1 MEQEKQQYIND
12 NLIEKGYNPDDL
24 FNYCYRLKGI
34 GIENLSL
41 NELKNMI
48 ENFKN
53 EQLIISLQ
61 SLKNKKEK
69 KLTPFEILYSDC
81 EFISE
86 TAKQQETKMMEFE
99 KEKKKLNIK
108 IIEPKKEKGS
118 LFSKDQITFQ
128 IVTEELNSKV
138 KRNYSDFEWYKN
150 QLNLRYP
157 FILVPPLIK
166 DAFYSNINLSFFSK
180 KKNDENNIEEQKML
194 NMRIRYLNKFMNGI
208 LRKKILRTSPITYEF
223 LVLEQKDFEK
233 YKKNLDSNPYKL
245 NIYLRNFKTIKGE
258 IKVSLNKDKAI
269 YVNNLLRII
278 TPTTDLYSKLK
289 NSLNSLINDFNIIST
304 HMKEISIIYE
314 KLLNQSKD
322 IKQSIE
328 IQKLYSDLNN
338 LFSIWSSSYLTQSK
352 FFKNE
357 FSEYFNYMNMEYN
370 ELDTIIN
377 QFQNQRNEYESFANN
392 INMKKEQLFIS
403 QDFANWGVQQGT
415 ENQIPLFQNDK
426 KKSFEAM
433 LYNESKVIEAEKK
446 TVVVAI
452 NVIIQQFRKLKK
464 YQGERVNQFYQELN
478 KEKEKVFGDC
488 FNFIKFIS
496 KSFEE
501 KVE

>member
-180 KKNDENNIEEQKML
+180 KKNEENNIEEQENL

-245 NIYLRNFKTIKGE
+245 SIYLRNFKTIKGE

>member
-180 KKNDENNIEEQKML
+180 KKNEENNIEEQENL

-269 YVNNLLRII
+269 YVNNLLRIL

>member
-118 LFSKDQITFQ
+118 LFSKDQMTFQ

-180 KKNDENNIEEQKML
+180 KKNEENNIEEQENL

>member
-41 NELKNMI
+41 NELKNLI

-69 KLTPFEILYSDC
+69 KSTPFEILYSDC

-86 TAKQQETKMMEFE
+86 TAKQPETKMMEFE

-118 LFSKDQITFQ
+118 LFSKDQMTFQ

-180 KKNDENNIEEQKML
+180 KKDEKNNIEEQENL

-289 NSLNSLINDFNIIST
+289 NSLNTLINDFNIIST
-304 HMKEISIIYE
+304 HMKEISILYE

-322 IKQSIE
+322 IKQSID

-357 FSEYFNYMNMEYN
+357 FLEYFNYMNMEYN
-370 ELDTIIN
+370 ELDTIID
-377 QFQNQRNEYESFANN
+377 QFHNQRNEYESFANN

-464 YQGERVNQFYQELN
+464 YQGERVNQFYQEIN
-478 KEKEKVFGDC
+478 KEKEKVFADC
-488 FNFIKFIS
+488 FNIIKFIT

>member
-41 NELKNMI
+41 NELKNII

-69 KLTPFEILYSDC
+69 KSTPFEILYSDC

-86 TAKQQETKMMEFE
+86 TAKQPETKMMEFE

-118 LFSKDQITFQ
+118 LFSKDQMTFQ

-180 KKNDENNIEEQKML
+180 KKDEKNNIEEQENL

-289 NSLNSLINDFNIIST
+289 NSLNTLINDFNIIST
-304 HMKEISIIYE
+304 HMKEISILYE

-322 IKQSIE
+322 IKQSID

-357 FSEYFNYMNMEYN
+357 FLEYFNYMNMEYN
-370 ELDTIIN
+370 ELDTIID
-377 QFQNQRNEYESFANN
+377 QFHNQRNEYESFANN

-464 YQGERVNQFYQELN
+464 YQGERVNQFYQEIN
-478 KEKEKVFGDC
+478 KEKEKVFADC
-488 FNFIKFIS
+488 FNIIKFIS

>member
-180 KKNDENNIEEQKML
+180 KKK
-194 NMRIRYLNKFMNGI
+194 
-208 LRKKILRTSPITYEF
+208 
-223 LVLEQKDFEK
+223 
-233 YKKNLDSNPYKL
+233 
-245 NIYLRNFKTIKGE
+245 
-258 IKVSLNKDKAI
+258 
-269 YVNNLLRII
+269 
-278 TPTTDLYSKLK
+278 
-289 NSLNSLINDFNIIST
+289 
-304 HMKEISIIYE
+304 
-314 KLLNQSKD
+314 
-322 IKQSIE
+322 
-328 IQKLYSDLNN
+328 
-338 LFSIWSSSYLTQSK
+338 
-352 FFKNE
+352 
-357 FSEYFNYMNMEYN
+357 
-370 ELDTIIN
+370 
-377 QFQNQRNEYESFANN
+377 
-392 INMKKEQLFIS
+392 
-403 QDFANWGVQQGT
+403 
-415 ENQIPLFQNDK
+415 
-426 KKSFEAM
+426 
-433 LYNESKVIEAEKK
+433 
-446 TVVVAI
+446 
-452 NVIIQQFRKLKK
+452 
-464 YQGERVNQFYQELN
+464 
-478 KEKEKVFGDC
+478 
-488 FNFIKFIS
+488 
-496 KSFEE
+496 
-501 KVE
+501 

>member
-180 KKNDENNIEEQKML
+180 KKNEENNIEEQENL

-289 NSLNSLINDFNIIST
+289 NSLNSFINDFNIIST

>member
-180 KKNDENNIEEQKML
+180 KKNEENNIEEQENL

-233 YKKNLDSNPYKL
+233 YKKNLDSKPYKL

>member
-1 MEQEKQQYIND
+1 
-12 NLIEKGYNPDDL
+12 
-24 FNYCYRLKGI
+24 
-34 GIENLSL
+34 
-41 NELKNMI
+41 
-48 ENFKN
+48 
-53 EQLIISLQ
+53 
-61 SLKNKKEK
+61 
-69 KLTPFEILYSDC
+69 
-81 EFISE
+81 
-86 TAKQQETKMMEFE
+86 
-99 KEKKKLNIK
+99 
-108 IIEPKKEKGS
+108 
-118 LFSKDQITFQ
+118 
-128 IVTEELNSKV
+128 
-138 KRNYSDFEWYKN
+138 
-150 QLNLRYP
+150 
-157 FILVPPLIK
+157 
-166 DAFYSNINLSFFSK
+166 
-180 KKNDENNIEEQKML
+180 
-194 NMRIRYLNKFMNGI
+194 MRIRYLNKFMNGI

-223 LVLEQKDFEK
+223 LILKQEDFEK

>member
-180 KKNDENNIEEQKML
+180 KKNEENNIEEQENL

-289 NSLNSLINDFNIIST
+289 NSLNSFINDFNIIST

-464 YQGERVNQFYQELN
+464 YQGERVNQFYQEIN

>member
-69 KLTPFEILYSDC
+69 KSTPFEILYSDC

-86 TAKQQETKMMEFE
+86 TAKQPETKMMEFE

-118 LFSKDQITFQ
+118 LFSKDQMTFQ

-180 KKNDENNIEEQKML
+180 KKDEKNNIEEQENL

-289 NSLNSLINDFNIIST
+289 NSLNTLINDFNIIST
-304 HMKEISIIYE
+304 HMKEISILYE

-322 IKQSIE
+322 IKQSIDV
-328 IQKLYSDLNN
+328 QKLYSDLNN

-357 FSEYFNYMNMEYN
+357 FLEYFNYMNMEYN
-370 ELDTIIN
+370 ELDTIID
-377 QFQNQRNEYESFANN
+377 QFHNQRNEYESFANN

-464 YQGERVNQFYQELN
+464 YQGERVNQFYQEIN
-478 KEKEKVFGDC
+478 KEKEKVFADC
-488 FNFIKFIS
+488 FNIIKFIS

>member
-24 FNYCYRLKGI
+24 FNYCYKLKGI

-41 NELKNMI
+41 NELKNII

-69 KLTPFEILYSDC
+69 KSTPFEILYSDC

-86 TAKQQETKMMEFE
+86 TAKQPETKMMEFE

-118 LFSKDQITFQ
+118 LFSKDQMTFQ

-180 KKNDENNIEEQKML
+180 KKDEKNNIEEQENL

-289 NSLNSLINDFNIIST
+289 NSLNTLINDFNIIST
-304 HMKEISIIYE
+304 HMKEISILYE

-322 IKQSIE
+322 IKQSIDV
-328 IQKLYSDLNN
+328 QKLYSDLNN

-357 FSEYFNYMNMEYN
+357 FLEYFNYMNMEYN
-370 ELDTIIN
+370 ELDTIID
-377 QFQNQRNEYESFANN
+377 QFHNQRNEYESFANN

-464 YQGERVNQFYQELN
+464 YQGERVNQFYQEIN
-478 KEKEKVFGDC
+478 KEKEKVFADC
-488 FNFIKFIS
+488 FNIIKFIS

>member
-180 KKNDENNIEEQKML
+180 KKNEENNIEEQENL

-433 LYNESKVIEAEKK
+433 LYKESKVIEAEKK

>member
-180 KKNDENNIEEQKML
+180 KKNEENNIEEQENL

-269 YVNNLLRII
+269 YVNNLLRIL

-370 ELDTIIN
+370 ELDTIID
-377 QFQNQRNEYESFANN
+377 QFHNQRNEYESFANN

>member
-180 KKNDENNIEEQKML
+180 KKNEENNIEEQENL

-289 NSLNSLINDFNIIST
+289 NSLNLLINDFNIIST

>member
-69 KLTPFEILYSDC
+69 KSTPFEILYSDC

-86 TAKQQETKMMEFE
+86 TAKQPETKMMEFE

-118 LFSKDQITFQ
+118 LFSKDQMTFQ

-180 KKNDENNIEEQKML
+180 KKDEKNNIEEQENL

-289 NSLNSLINDFNIIST
+289 NSLNTLINDFNIIST
-304 HMKEISIIYE
+304 HMKEISILYE

-322 IKQSIE
+322 IKQSID

-357 FSEYFNYMNMEYN
+357 FLEYFNYMNMEYN
-370 ELDTIIN
+370 ELDTIID
-377 QFQNQRNEYESFANN
+377 QFHNQRNEYESFANN

-464 YQGERVNQFYQELN
+464 YQGERVNQFYQEIN
-478 KEKEKVFGDC
+478 KEKEKVFADC
-488 FNFIKFIS
+488 FNIIKFIS

>member
-1 MEQEKQQYIND
+1 MEKEKQQYIND

-180 KKNDENNIEEQKML
+180 KKNEENNIEEQENL

-223 LVLEQKDFEK
+223 LILEQKDFEK

>member
-1 MEQEKQQYIND
+1 MEKEKQQYIND
-12 NLIEKGYNPDDL
+12 YLIEKGYNPDDL

-180 KKNDENNIEEQKML
+180 KKNEENNIEEQENL

-245 NIYLRNFKTIKGE
+245 SIYLRNFKTIKGE

>member
-1 MEQEKQQYIND
+1 MEKEKQQYIND

-180 KKNDENNIEEQKML
+180 KKNEENNIEEQENL

-223 LVLEQKDFEK
+223 LILEQKDFEK

-392 INMKKEQLFIS
+392 INMKKVQLFIS

-426 KKSFEAM
+426 KKIF
-433 LYNESKVIEAEKK
+433 
-446 TVVVAI
+446 
-452 NVIIQQFRKLKK
+452 
-464 YQGERVNQFYQELN
+464 
-478 KEKEKVFGDC
+478 
-488 FNFIKFIS
+488 
-496 KSFEE
+496 
-501 KVE
+501 

>member
-118 LFSKDQITFQ
+118 LFSKDQMTFQ

-180 KKNDENNIEEQKML
+180 KKNEENNIEEQENL

-245 NIYLRNFKTIKGE
+245 SIYLRNFKTIKGE

-289 NSLNSLINDFNIIST
+289 NSLNLLINDFNIIST

-392 INMKKEQLFIS
+392 INMKKEQ
-403 QDFANWGVQQGT
+403 
-415 ENQIPLFQNDK
+415 
-426 KKSFEAM
+426 
-433 LYNESKVIEAEKK
+433 
-446 TVVVAI
+446 
-452 NVIIQQFRKLKK
+452 
-464 YQGERVNQFYQELN
+464 
-478 KEKEKVFGDC
+478 
-488 FNFIKFIS
+488 
-496 KSFEE
+496 
-501 KVE
+501 

>member
-1 MEQEKQQYIND
+1 MEKEKQQYIND

-41 NELKNMI
+41 DELKNMI

-61 SLKNKKEK
+61 SVKNKKEK
-69 KLTPFEILYSDC
+69 TSTPFEILYSDC
-81 EFISE
+81 EFVSE

-108 IIEPKKEKGS
+108 IIEPKKEKGN
-118 LFSKDQITFQ
+118 LFSKDQMTFQ

-245 NIYLRNFKTIKGE
+245 SIYLRNFKTIKGE

-289 NSLNSLINDFNIIST
+289 NSLNLLINDFNIIST
-304 HMKEISIIYE
+304 HMKEISILYE

-357 FSEYFNYMNMEYN
+357 FLEYFNYMNMEYN

-433 LYNESKVIEAEKK
+433 LYKESKVIEAEKK

-464 YQGERVNQFYQELN
+464 YQGERVNQFYQEIN

-488 FNFIKFIS
+488 FNIIKFIS

>member
-69 KLTPFEILYSDC
+69 KSTPFEILYSDC

-180 KKNDENNIEEQKML
+180 KKNEENNIEEQENL

-269 YVNNLLRII
+269 YVNNLLRIL

-357 FSEYFNYMNMEYN
+357 FLEYFNYMNMEYN

>member
-180 KKNDENNIEEQKML
+180 KKNEENNIEEQENL

-245 NIYLRNFKTIKGE
+245 SIYLRNFKTIKGE

-304 HMKEISIIYE
+304 HMKEISILYE

>member
-69 KLTPFEILYSDC
+69 KSTPFEILYSDC

-86 TAKQQETKMMEFE
+86 TAKQPETKMMEFE

-118 LFSKDQITFQ
+118 LFSKDQMTFQ

-180 KKNDENNIEEQKML
+180 KKDEKNNIEEQENL

-289 NSLNSLINDFNIIST
+289 NSLNTLINDFNIIST
-304 HMKEISIIYE
+304 HMKEISILYE

-322 IKQSIE
+322 IKQSID

-357 FSEYFNYMNMEYN
+357 FLEYFNYMNMEYN
-370 ELDTIIN
+370 ELDTIID
-377 QFQNQRNEYESFANN
+377 QFHNQRNEYESFANN

-433 LYNESKVIEAEKK
+433 LYIESKVIEAEKK

-464 YQGERVNQFYQELN
+464 YQGERVNQFYQEIN
-478 KEKEKVFGDC
+478 KEKEKVFADC
-488 FNFIKFIS
+488 FNIIKFIT

>member
-180 KKNDENNIEEQKML
+180 KKNEENNIEEQENL

>member
-180 KKNDENNIEEQKML
+180 KKNEENNIEEQENL

-488 FNFIKFIS
+488 FNIIKFIS

>member
-233 YKKNLDSNPYKL
+233 YKKNLDSKPYKL

-289 NSLNSLINDFNIIST
+289 NSLNLLINDFNIIST

-433 LYNESKVIEAEKK
+433 LYNESKVIKAEKK

>member
-1 MEQEKQQYIND
+1 MEKEKQQYIND

-180 KKNDENNIEEQKML
+180 KKNEENNIEEQENL

-357 FSEYFNYMNMEYN
+357 FLEYFNYMNMEYN

>member
-180 KKNDENNIEEQKML
+180 KKNEENNIEEQENL

-223 LVLEQKDFEK
+223 LILEQKDFEK

-304 HMKEISIIYE
+304 HMKEISILYE

-322 IKQSIE
+322 IKQSID

>member
-69 KLTPFEILYSDC
+69 KSTPFEILYSDC

-86 TAKQQETKMMEFE
+86 TAKQPETKMMEFE

-118 LFSKDQITFQ
+118 LFSKDQMTFQ

-180 KKNDENNIEEQKML
+180 KKDEKNNIEEQENL

-289 NSLNSLINDFNIIST
+289 NSLNTLINDFNIIST
-304 HMKEISIIYE
+304 HMKEISILYE

-322 IKQSIE
+322 IKQSID

-357 FSEYFNYMNMEYN
+357 FLEYFNYMNMEYN
-370 ELDTIIN
+370 ELDTIID
-377 QFQNQRNEYESFANN
+377 QFHNQRNEYESFANN

-464 YQGERVNQFYQELN
+464 YQGERVNQFYQEIN
-478 KEKEKVFGDC
+478 KEKEKVFADC
-488 FNFIKFIS
+488 FNIIKFIT

>member
-69 KLTPFEILYSDC
+69 KSTPFEILYSDC

-86 TAKQQETKMMEFE
+86 TAKQPETKMMEFE

-118 LFSKDQITFQ
+118 LFSKDQMTFQ

-180 KKNDENNIEEQKML
+180 KKDEKNNIEEQENL

-269 YVNNLLRII
+269 YVNNLLRIL

-289 NSLNSLINDFNIIST
+289 NSLNTLINDFNIIST
-304 HMKEISIIYE
+304 HMKEISILYE

-322 IKQSIE
+322 IKQSID

-357 FSEYFNYMNMEYN
+357 FLEYFNYMNMEYN
-370 ELDTIIN
+370 ELDTIID
-377 QFQNQRNEYESFANN
+377 QFHNQRNEYESFANN

-464 YQGERVNQFYQELN
+464 YQGERVNQFYQEIN
-478 KEKEKVFGDC
+478 KEKEKVFADC
-488 FNFIKFIS
+488 FNIIKFIT

>member
-41 NELKNMI
+41 NELKNLI

-69 KLTPFEILYSDC
+69 KSTPFEILYSDC

-86 TAKQQETKMMEFE
+86 TAKQPETKMMEFE

-118 LFSKDQITFQ
+118 LFSKDQMTFQ

-180 KKNDENNIEEQKML
+180 KKDEKNNIEEQENL

-289 NSLNSLINDFNIIST
+289 NSLNTLINDFNIIST
-304 HMKEISIIYE
+304 HMKEISILYE

-322 IKQSIE
+322 IKQSID

-357 FSEYFNYMNMEYN
+357 FLEYFNYMNMEYN
-370 ELDTIIN
+370 ELDTIID
-377 QFQNQRNEYESFANN
+377 QFHNQRNEYESFANN

-464 YQGERVNQFYQELN
+464 YQGERVNQFYQEIN
-478 KEKEKVFGDC
+478 KEKEKVFADC
-488 FNFIKFIS
+488 FNIIKFIS

>member
-1 MEQEKQQYIND
+1 MEKEKQQYIND

-180 KKNDENNIEEQKML
+180 KKNEENNIEEQENL

-464 YQGERVNQFYQELN
+464 YQGERVNQFYQEIN

-488 FNFIKFIS
+488 FNIIKFIS

>member
-150 QLNLRYP
+150 QLNLRYT

-180 KKNDENNIEEQKML
+180 KKNEENNIEEQENL

>member
-69 KLTPFEILYSDC
+69 KSTPFEILYSDC

-180 KKNDENNIEEQKML
+180 KKNEENNIEEQENL

-245 NIYLRNFKTIKGE
+245 SIYLRNFKTIKGE

>member
-69 KLTPFEILYSDC
+69 KSTPFEILYSDC

-86 TAKQQETKMMEFE
+86 TAKQPETKMMEFE

-118 LFSKDQITFQ
+118 LFSKDQMTFQ

-180 KKNDENNIEEQKML
+180 KKDEKNNIEEQENL

-289 NSLNSLINDFNIIST
+289 NSLNTLINDFNIIST
-304 HMKEISIIYE
+304 HMKEISILYE

-322 IKQSIE
+322 IKQSIDV
-328 IQKLYSDLNN
+328 QKLYSDLNN

-357 FSEYFNYMNMEYN
+357 FLEYFNYMNMEYN
-370 ELDTIIN
+370 ELDTIID
-377 QFQNQRNEYESFANN
+377 QFHNQRNEYESFANN

-464 YQGERVNQFYQELN
+464 YQGERVNQFYQEIN
-478 KEKEKVFGDC
+478 KEKEKVFADC
-488 FNFIKFIS
+488 FNIIKFIT